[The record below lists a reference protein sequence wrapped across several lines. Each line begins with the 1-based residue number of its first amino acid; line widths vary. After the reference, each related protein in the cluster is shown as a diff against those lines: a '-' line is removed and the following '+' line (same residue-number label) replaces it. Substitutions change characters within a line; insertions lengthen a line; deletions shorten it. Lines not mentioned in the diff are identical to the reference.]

1 MPSALDLSP
10 SFGAIGAYA
19 LNAIRFSTLYRA
31 LVANWGEVEVWP
43 ARSQPPGDWSY
54 FWLVSLRGGPVR
66 ELAFVRHRWHNG
78 DVLEERIQGPFGQE
92 LWVGAEIERPR
103 P

>member
-1 MPSALDLSP
+1 MPSDLDLKKY
-10 SFGAIGAYA
+10 FGAIGAYA

-31 LVANWGEVEVWP
+31 LTTNCGEVEVWP
-43 ARSQPPGDWSY
+43 ARNPPPGDWSY
-54 FWLVSLRGGPVR
+54 FWLVSLQGGAVR
-66 ELAFVRHRWHNG
+66 ELAFVRYKWHND

-92 LWVGAEIERPR
+92 LWVRVEVAYPR